1 MSSVEAAA
9 RSDDSFDYLFKVVLI
24 GDSSV
29 GKTCIVQR
37 FKHGTYVEKHGNTIG
52 VDFTIKTVNVDGKR
66 VKVTNLRAEP
76 KLAVVCVRVRIRPR
90 QRYALDCRLVTYT
103 CACT

>member
-1 MSSVEAAA
+1 MSAAVEAPA
-9 RSDDSFDYLFKVVLI
+9 RSDESFDYLFKVVLI

-52 VDFTIKTVNVDGKR
+52 VDFTIKTVDVDGKR
-66 VKVTNLRAEP
+66 VKVTNHRAEP
-76 KLAVVCVRVRIRPR
+76 H
-90 QRYALDCRLVTYT
+90 
-103 CACT
+103 